1 MAPWFSPARH
11 LSQNARPTTT
21 STSQPARTGPPP
33 MTLLSTRR
41 LLGPAVAGLGLSLL
55 SALPV
60 SAHAVADGGLL
71 AGAGHPLLGLDH
83 LLLLLGVGGVASFG
97 GGQVLLFAIGGAV
110 IGALLGAGGGQLPG
124 AELLAA
130 LAVAA
135 LGAVLLHGQRRTL
148 VPQPGLLGSIVAA
161 AVAVHALL
169 HGQEAGAATGA
180 WWLGA
185 ALASSAVVG
194 ITYSLLRQGDPRW
207 SRLLAWGLS
216 LAGLALAV
224 APLA

>member
-1 MAPWFSPARH
+1 
-11 LSQNARPTTT
+11 
-21 STSQPARTGPPP
+21 
-33 MTLLSTRR
+33 
-41 LLGPAVAGLGLSLL
+41 
-55 SALPV
+55 
-60 SAHAVADGGLL
+60 
-71 AGAGHPLLGLDH
+71 
-83 LLLLLGVGGVASFG
+83 
-97 GGQVLLFAIGGAV
+97 
-110 IGALLGAGGGQLPG
+110 
-124 AELLAA
+124 
-130 LAVAA
+130 
-135 LGAVLLHGQRRTL
+135 VLLHGQRRTQ
-148 VPQPGLLGSIVAA
+148 VPQRGLLGSIVAA

-194 ITYSLLRQGDPRW
+194 ITYALLRQGDPRW